1 MALLLVTISLGESM
15 HIKHYKVVQFLD
27 NFKLLEKRSANV
39 SNLLMQILSHQEE
52 RRNGSNNRKIENRMT
67 NWPIFWSKGQNWGKY
82 FQNKDNEKLFN
93 GMSLLRM

>member
-27 NFKLLEKRSANV
+27 NFKLLEKRSANI

-52 RRNGSNNRKIENRMT
+52 SRNGSKNRKIERRLT

-82 FQNKDNEKLFN
+82 FQDKDNKKLFN

>member
-27 NFKLLEKRSANV
+27 HFKLLEKRSANV

-52 RRNGSNNRKIENRMT
+52 RRNGSNNWKIERRLT

-82 FQNKDNEKLFN
+82 FQDKDNKKLFN

>member
-27 NFKLLEKRSANV
+27 HFKLLEKRSANV

-52 RRNGSNNRKIENRMT
+52 RRNGSNNWKIERRLT
-67 NWPIFWSKGQNWGKY
+67 NWPTFWSKGQNWGKY